1 MEKSNDVHASASN
14 RVWVA
19 TLHGRVF
26 HKLCLNNG
34 QQERI
39 RGRKGISVLLVDRR
53 AVLSPRPNVKGST
66 RKRGPGPPHH
76 PRVTHLV
83 SHPSSS
89 SSREVQA
96 VGRGLDGRTGRATSW
111 AARGPIRPHKDR
123 KLARA
128 INRRNREIKRCPH
141 LPHPRQPLGRPAYF
155 LAKSSS
161 QTLSEI
167 SSAHA
172 LLIY

>member
-1 MEKSNDVHASASN
+1 MAVSS
-14 RVWVA
+14 
-19 TLHGRVF
+19 
-26 HKLCLNNG
+26 KLCLNHG

-39 RGRKGISVLLVDRR
+39 RGRNGISVLLVNHR

-89 SSREVQA
+89 LSGE
-96 VGRGLDGRTGRATSW
+96 VGRGLHGRTGRATSW

-123 KLARA
+123 KSARA
-128 INRRNREIKRCPH
+128 ITEEIEKSNDVHAFPTLTSRLGDRPTSSRRAPPRRCPRF
-141 LPHPRQPLGRPAYF
+141 PPPMPC
-155 LAKSSS
+155 
-161 QTLSEI
+161 
-167 SSAHA
+167 
-172 LLIY
+172 